1 MQLSTSTSAP
11 DSNPLPLPSTLV
23 GSPAS
28 GDAAPGAFADFLPA
42 PVPAG
47 ASLNAAAPI
56 LPGTI
61 PGGIAFT
68 LAAPIPVEAVA
79 DFVAPTSTQTPVDV
93 SAETPVCA
101 PGSTSAA
108 VPSAEDTP
116 AISDP
121 FQPPSTSPRPARALP
136 AAAPALRSARAL
148 PRADAAPTENIAAP
162 PALTPIPTETV
173 IALPLDFVAT
183 SPAPEKTSDLLAAD
197 EMPARLPAARNPW
210 IMPATPQFKAALT
223 GTPASGPARDS
234 ASAQEIATFAD
245 AVELSAPPADPA
257 PDNVSID
264 RAPSAEPAIP
274 SVRALPR
281 AEVAPAGSIVLPL
294 APAPLPDEAV
304 IALPLD
310 LGGRSPTPLCSNAP
324 SDLLAADEMPAR
336 PPAARNPW
344 IMPTTPQFKA
354 ALTGT
359 PTSGPARDS
368 ASAQEIATFADAV
381 EMSSPPGDPAPV
393 NVSIDRAPSAEPAAV
408 NAPIDSR
415 VAATDSRLRVSPV
428 FASERAPEAT
438 ALLVTTAVT
447 SGLSNEFAS
456 EISSKITVP
465 PSENRPAPRAATH
478 TEKFAAARSEIFTAP
493 VSTPSLS
500 NKNFLTTEDD
510 EVRQASPSIGI
521 TVAESSVTMTA
532 APTLHLAATTPAA
545 VLDVNVVNVPAAHPA
560 SIPSAPA
567 ATPAEIT
574 AAAHKAV
581 DAVLASTERLAS
593 ATQSSVNL
601 KFSVGGADLDVR
613 VEVRAGAVHATFR
626 TDSPELR
633 TALAQE
639 WQSTTSQPADHTL
652 RLAPPVFA
660 AGDRSGTGAGTGFS
674 GEQSSQQAR
683 DQNAR
688 SPAEFSLPGS
698 ARGRFTT
705 ASSTGTSGVSA
716 LPARSAPATTLHLHA
731 FA

>member
-223 GTPASGPARDS
+223 GTPA
-234 ASAQEIATFAD
+234 
-245 AVELSAPPADPA
+245 
-257 PDNVSID
+257 
-264 RAPSAEPAIP
+264 
-274 SVRALPR
+274 
-281 AEVAPAGSIVLPL
+281 
-294 APAPLPDEAV
+294 
-304 IALPLD
+304 
-310 LGGRSPTPLCSNAP
+310 
-324 SDLLAADEMPAR
+324 
-336 PPAARNPW
+336 
-344 IMPTTPQFKA
+344 
-354 ALTGT
+354 
-359 PTSGPARDS
+359 SGPARDS